1 MARWMAS
8 QEGLLSLLRRK
19 KLLRPLL
26 ALLLATTAAEILILH
41 WHLAR
46 TTRSVHDRRRNC
58 NQCGD
63 EIVKISRSI
72 GRVARSTGPN
82 RNVHANANCVDPL
95 CKDYLSNSE
104 KYLFRKC
111 LYETTH
117 PRLNKLSEG
126 PLVEL
131 TPSPCKFRNASDVD
145 SNVTTLLVS
154 FPGSGNT
161 WVRGLLQQ
169 LTGICTGS
177 VFGDI
182 DLRRRGFPGDGIVG
196 ETTNYY
202 FII

>member
-1 MARWMAS
+1 MAP
-8 QEGLLSLLRRK
+8 QEGLLNLLRRK

-41 WHLAR
+41 LHLAR
-46 TTRSVHDRRRNC
+46 TTRSVPDRRRNC
-58 NQCGD
+58 NQCRD
-63 EIVKISRSI
+63 EFMNISRSS
-72 GRVARSTGPN
+72 GRVVRSAGP
-82 RNVHANANCVDPL
+82 NVHANPNCADPL

-104 KYLFRKC
+104 KYLFHKC

-131 TPSPCKFRNASDVD
+131 TPSPCRFRNTSDMD

-177 VFGDI
+177 VFCDI

-196 ETTNYY
+196 ETINY
-202 FII
+202 